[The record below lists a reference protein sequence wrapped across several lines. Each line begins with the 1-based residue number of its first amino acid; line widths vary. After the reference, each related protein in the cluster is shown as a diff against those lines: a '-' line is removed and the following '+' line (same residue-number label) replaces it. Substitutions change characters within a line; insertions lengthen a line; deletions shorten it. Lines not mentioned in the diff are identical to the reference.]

1 MDPQQVWTAG
11 SAALR
16 EQVTDATW
24 KAWFEGVT
32 VAPEADGDHLVLSVP
47 STLVKERIEDR
58 FLDLVRDAL
67 TDATPLDQR
76 NGSNGGRLGVDIV
89 VRPGADNESSSN
101 GDSPHIA
108 DGGTT
113 EVLEHRASAPP
124 AAPTDGRMRDI
135 ALDPR
140 HTFEAFVIGTS
151 NRFAHAA
158 AQSVAETPGKSYN
171 PLFIHGSAGL
181 GKTHLLHSIGNFVRE
196 FFPNRHVRYVTTES
210 FLNEYVD
217 MIRSNSGN
225 AFRRRYRECDVLLL
239 DDVQFMEGK
248 EGLQEEFFHTFNAL
262 TAARKQIVLTSDR
275 PPKAIATLEKRL
287 ESRFMAGLTTDIQ
300 PPNLETRLAI
310 LRKKA
315 EGDGLEVSHDVLEL
329 IASNITENIRELEG
343 ALIRV
348 TAFASLDGLE
358 LTCDVASRVLE
369 DMMACPASRTI
380 TPEQILRATSETFGF
395 SVDELIG
402 PNRRRPLV
410 QARQIGMYVFRELTD
425 YSYPA
430 IGREFGGR
438 DHTTAIHAVTKIS
451 QLMKARRQ
459 VFDQVTSLI
468 TRVRS
473 GA

>member
-1 MDPQQVWTAG
+1 VDPEKVWSAG

-16 EQVTDATW
+16 EQVSPATW
-24 KAWFEGVT
+24 SAWFEGVS
-32 VAPEADGDHLVLSVP
+32 VSSEASNGHLVLSVP
-47 STLVKERIEDR
+47 STLVKERIEDK
-58 FLDLVRDAL
+58 FLDLVREVV
-67 TDATPLDQR
+67 TEATPEADRSQRGPGLLD
-76 NGSNGGRLGVDIV
+76 VDIV
-89 VRPGADNESSSN
+89 VRPGGP
-101 GDSPHIA
+101 GDASETGEHLA
-108 DGGTT
+108 AGGTA
-113 EVLEHRASAPP
+113 EVLEHRASGAATTDQP
-124 AAPTDGRMRDI
+124 AKGRDLAI
-135 ALDPR
+135 DPR
-140 HTFEAFVIGTS
+140 FTFEAFVIGTS

-181 GKTHLLHSIGNFVRE
+181 GKTHLLHAIGNFVKE
-196 FFPNRHVRYVTTES
+196 FFPNRVVRYVTTET

-217 MIRSNSGN
+217 MIRSNTGP

-248 EGLQEEFFHTFNAL
+248 EGLQEEFFHTFNHL
-262 TAARKQIVLTSDR
+262 SSSQKQIVLTSDR
-275 PPKAIATLEKRL
+275 SPKAIATLEQRL
-287 ESRFMAGLTTDIQ
+287 QSRFLSGLTTDIQ

-315 EGDGLEVSHDVLEL
+315 DADGLVINHDVLEL

-348 TAFASLDGLE
+348 SAFASLDGVEVTTDL
-358 LTCDVASRVLE
+358 AARVLD
-369 DMMACPASRTI
+369 DMMACPTSRTI
-380 TPEQILRATSETFGF
+380 TPEQILRATAETFGF
-395 SVDELIG
+395 SIDELIG

-473 GA
+473 GE

>member
-1 MDPQQVWTAG
+1 MDPQKVWTAG

-32 VAPEADGDHLVLSVP
+32 AVQEPENGHLVLSVP

-58 FLDLVRDAL
+58 FLGLVREVL
-67 TDATPLDQR
+67 TEATPIEQR
-76 NGSNGGRLGVDIV
+76 NGSDTGLLDVDIV
-89 VRPGADNESSSN
+89 VRPGE
-101 GDSPHIA
+101 DSAPHEASEHVA

-113 EVLEHRASAPP
+113 EVLEHRASP
-124 AAPTDGRMRDI
+124 ATVREGAMRDME
-135 ALDPR
+135 LDPR

-181 GKTHLLHSIGNFVRE
+181 GKTHLLHAIGNFVRE
-196 FFPNRHVRYVTTES
+196 IFPNRHVRYVTTES

-217 MIRSNSGN
+217 MIRSNTGN

-275 PPKAIATLEKRL
+275 SPKAIATLEQRL
-287 ESRFMAGLTTDIQ
+287 QSRFLAGLTTDIQ

-315 EGDGLEVSHDVLEL
+315 EGDGLEVSHEVLEL
-329 IASNITENIRELEG
+329 IAENITENIRELEG

-369 DMMACPASRTI
+369 DLMALPQSRAI
-380 TPEQILRATSETFGF
+380 TPEQILRATADTFGF

-438 DHTTAIHAVTKIS
+438 DHTTAIHAVTKIT

-459 VFDQVTSLI
+459 VFDQVTALI

>member
-1 MDPQQVWTAG
+1 VDPEKVWSAG

-16 EQVTDATW
+16 AQVTDATW
-24 KAWFEGVT
+24 KAWFEGVSA
-32 VAPEADGDHLVLSVP
+32 APEATNGHLVLNVP

-58 FLDLVRDAL
+58 FLDLVREVV
-67 TDATPLDQR
+67 TEATPVGARDEGAVGLLD
-76 NGSNGGRLGVDIV
+76 VDIV
-89 VRPGADNESSSN
+89 VRPGADEESSS
-101 GDSPHIA
+101 HHLA
-108 DGGTT
+108 GGGVT
-113 EVLEHRASAPP
+113 EVLETRGGLLPDSEASRKPGRA
-124 AAPTDGRMRDI
+124 RDLE
-135 ALDPR
+135 LDTR
-140 HTFEAFVIGTS
+140 LTFEAFVIGSS

-171 PLFIHGSAGL
+171 PLFIHASPGL
-181 GKTHLLHSIGNFVRE
+181 GKTHLLHAIGNFVRE
-196 FFPNRHVRYVTTES
+196 FFPSRVVRYVTTET

-217 MIRSNSGN
+217 MIRSNTGP

-239 DDVQFMEGK
+239 DDVQFIEGR
-248 EGLQEEFFHTFNAL
+248 EGLQEEFFHTFNHL
-262 TAARKQIVLTSDR
+262 SSSHKQIVLTSDR
-275 PPKAIATLEKRL
+275 SPKAIATLEQRL
-287 ESRFMAGLTTDIQ
+287 QSRFLSGLTTDIQ

-310 LRKKA
+310 LRKKSDA
-315 EGDGLEVSHDVLEL
+315 DSLGIPHDVLEL

-348 TAFASLDGLE
+348 SAFASLDGVDV
-358 LTCDVASRVLE
+358 TCDLASRVLD
-369 DMMACPASRTI
+369 DMMACPTSRTI
-380 TPEQILRATSETFGF
+380 TPEQILRATADTFGF
-395 SVDELIG
+395 SIDELTG

-438 DHTTAIHAVTKIS
+438 DHTTAIHAVTKIA

-459 VFDQVTSLI
+459 IFDQVTTLI

-473 GA
+473 GE

>member
-1 MDPQQVWTAG
+1 MDPQKVWTAG

-32 VAPEADGDHLVLSVP
+32 AVQEPNNGHLVLSVP

-58 FLDLVRDAL
+58 FLDLVREVL
-67 TDATPLDQR
+67 TEATPPDQR
-76 NGSNGGRLGVDIV
+76 NGSGAGLLDVELV
-89 VRPGADNESSSN
+89 VRPGADDAPTETS
-101 GDSPHIA
+101 DHLA

-113 EVLEHRASAPP
+113 EVLEHRASPV
-124 AAPTDGRMRDI
+124 TVREGGMRDI
-135 ALDPR
+135 EVDPR

-181 GKTHLLHSIGNFVRE
+181 GKTHLLHAIGNFVRE
-196 FFPNRHVRYVTTES
+196 IFPNRHVRYVTTES

-217 MIRSNSGN
+217 MIRSNTGN

-275 PPKAIATLEKRL
+275 SPKAIATLEQRL
-287 ESRFMAGLTTDIQ
+287 QSRFLAGLTTDIQ

-315 EGDGLEVSHDVLEL
+315 EGDGLEVSHEVLEL
-329 IASNITENIRELEG
+329 IAENITENIRELEG

-369 DMMACPASRTI
+369 DLMALPQSRAI
-380 TPEQILRATSETFGF
+380 TPEQILRATADTFGF
-395 SVDELIG
+395 SIDELIG

-438 DHTTAIHAVTKIS
+438 DHTTAIHAVTKIT

-459 VFDQVTSLI
+459 VFDQVTALI